1 MCTFKT
7 VFLIV
12 VCFCSFQR
20 NSISPAEREKYRP
33 RTPQES
39 EHKKVKKEEKDIGH
53 VSMKV
58 RIVLNTINVSVF
70 LTVCY

>member
-1 MCTFKT
+1 MFNQ
-7 VFLIV
+7 IV
-12 VCFCSFQR
+12 IFFSFQR

-70 LTVCY
+70 LTFCC